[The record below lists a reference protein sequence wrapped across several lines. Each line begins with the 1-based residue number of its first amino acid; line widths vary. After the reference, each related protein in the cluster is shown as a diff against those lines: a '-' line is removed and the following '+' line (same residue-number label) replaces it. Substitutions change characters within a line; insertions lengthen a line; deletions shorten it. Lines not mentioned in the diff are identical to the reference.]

1 MTTLEAESKGLPPQE
16 KETIKSVSIPN
27 AKVIEGNV
35 HYIVQV
41 QGSFN
46 AWCVLK
52 RYSHFEE
59 AHKEFVDCFKNSFPQ
74 GAVFPPK
81 KLKFFQSHTSPEFV
95 EERRVLLENYL
106 RKLVAVKNLAKHSVL
121 MGFLTK
127 GKQKLEI
134 KEKDEEMPEDVE
146 ITDISIPTTRVM
158 SDHVL
163 YQIDLVNERKRK
175 TYSKWTVLK
184 RFTQIW
190 EMDQKLRASLA
201 DDPDKLATLPPAPQR
216 KAKLLH
222 DHMDPSFIE
231 SRRILLQNYLKK
243 IIKCHVAIRSLIVLE
258 FLGVQ

>member
-1 MTTLEAESKGLPPQE
+1 MEAESKGLPPQE
-16 KETIKSVSIPN
+16 KQMIKSVSIPN
-27 AKVIEGNV
+27 AKVIDGNV
-35 HYIVQV
+35 HYVVQV
-41 QGSFN
+41 QGAFN

-52 RYSHFEE
+52 RYSAFEE
-59 AHKEFVDCFKNSFPQ
+59 AHKDFMDAFKTSFPS

-81 KLKFFQSHTSPEFV
+81 KFKLFQSHTSPEFM

-106 RKLVAVKNLAKHSVL
+106 RKIVSVKNLAKHNLVT
-121 MGFLTK
+121 GFLTK
-127 GKQKLEI
+127 GKQKLEV
-134 KEKDEEMPEDVE
+134 KEEEGEELPDDVE
-146 ITDISIPTTRVM
+146 ITDVSIPATRIM

-175 TYSKWTVLK
+175 TYSKWCVLK

-190 EMDQKLRASLA
+190 EMDTKLRASLV
-201 DDPDKLATLPPAPQR
+201 DDPDALATLPPAPQR

-222 DHMDPSFIE
+222 DHMDHSFIE

-243 IIKCHVAIRSLIVLE
+243 LIKTPVAIRSLIVLE

>member
-16 KETIKSVSIPN
+16 KEAIKSVSIPS
-27 AKVIEGNV
+27 AKVIDGNV
-35 HYIVQV
+35 HYVVRV
-41 QGSFN
+41 QGAFN

-52 RYSHFEE
+52 RYSAFEE
-59 AHKEFVDCFKNSFPQ
+59 AHKEFVESFKSSFPN

-81 KLKFFQSHTSPEFV
+81 KIKFFQNHSSPEFI

-121 MGFLTK
+121 TAFLTK
-127 GKQKLEI
+127 GKQKLNV
-134 KEKDEEMPEDVE
+134 KEKDEKMPEDVE
-146 ITDISIPTTRVM
+146 ITAVSIPATRIM

-175 TYSKWTVLK
+175 TYSKWCVLK

-190 EMDQKLRASLA
+190 EMDQKLRQSLVEE
-201 DDPDKLATLPPAPQR
+201 PEKLATLPPAPQR

-222 DHMDPSFIE
+222 DHMDPTFIE
-231 SRRILLQNYLKK
+231 SRRILLQSYLEKL
-243 IIKCHVAIRSLIVLE
+243 IKCHVAIRSLIVLE

>member
-1 MTTLEAESKGLPPQE
+1 MTTLEPENKGLPPQE
-16 KETIKSVSIPN
+16 KQTIKSVSIPSH
-27 AKVIEGNV
+27 KIIDGNV
-35 HYIVQV
+35 HYVVQV
-41 QGSFN
+41 QGAFN

-52 RYSHFEE
+52 RYSAFEE
-59 AHKEFVDCFKNSFPQ
+59 AHKEFMDSFKTSFPS

-81 KLKFFQSHTSPEFV
+81 KLKLFQSHTSPEFI

-106 RKLVAVKNLAKHSVL
+106 RKLVAVKNLAQHSIL
-121 MGFLTK
+121 TGFLTR
-127 GKQKLEI
+127 GKQKLEV
-134 KEKDEEMPEDVE
+134 KEKQETMPEDVE
-146 ITDISIPTTRVM
+146 ITDVSIPATRIM

-163 YQIDLVNERKRK
+163 YQVDLANDKKRK
-175 TYSKWTVLK
+175 TYSKWCVLK

-201 DDPDKLATLPPAPQR
+201 DDIDALMTLPPAPQR

-231 SRRILLQNYLKK
+231 SRRILLENYLKK
-243 IIKCHVAIRSLIVLE
+243 LIKCHVAIRSLIVLE